1 MNKKDDILIKFFI
14 KSSLVVLGIGLIGM
28 GVGLIQ
34 FYMTYRDIEDSL
46 RDQASLAFSTPY
58 IIVTI
63 YLLVL
68 GIYLSYHQYSGL
80 ISIQAERS
88 KYLKQIVVIGTVG
101 SALLEII
108 IEICA
113 SLFTMLARFL
123 CPLAYA
129 PNSIAQAIP
138 EEEIG
143 LNFYQMISSNL
154 MEQIGIG
161 LFVFAIGLLL
171 GSLFYRLKISTA
183 ICMISILPIL
193 LALSVISE
201 ILFSTQAST
210 LFMLVML
217 MMIKPMTNLGGQLAY
232 SVLFYAI
239 AVGLL
244 VKAPIKA
251 YAHDL
256 L

>member
-46 RDQASLAFSTPY
+46 RDQASLAISTPY

-88 KYLKQIVVIGTVG
+88 KYLKQIVGIGTVG
-101 SALLEII
+101 SVLLEVINGI
-108 IEICA
+108 GA
-113 SLFTMLARFL
+113 SLFTMLGRFL
-123 CPLAYA
+123 CPLAYIQNGFLDTT
-129 PNSIAQAIP
+129 PQ
-138 EEEIG
+138 EEMG
-143 LNFYQMISSNL
+143 LNFYEIISSNL
-154 MEQIGIG
+154 IEQIGIG
-161 LFVFAIGLLL
+161 FFIFAVGLLL